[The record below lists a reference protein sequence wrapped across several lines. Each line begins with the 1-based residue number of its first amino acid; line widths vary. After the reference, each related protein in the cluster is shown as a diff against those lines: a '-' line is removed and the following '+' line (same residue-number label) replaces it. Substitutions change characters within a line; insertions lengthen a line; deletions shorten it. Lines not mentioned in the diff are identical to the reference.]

1 MSKQQIIEAI
11 RQHNRSAE
19 VDFLISFDEQ
29 VLQTYLQRL
38 RTLVGG
44 RGSVWVRR
52 GETSAVVTRMTA
64 A

>member
-29 VLQTYLQRL
+29 ALRTYLQRL
-38 RTLVGG
+38 QTLVGG
-44 RGSVWVRR
+44 RGSVWVQQ
-52 GETSAVVTRMTA
+52 GETRAVVTRMTA